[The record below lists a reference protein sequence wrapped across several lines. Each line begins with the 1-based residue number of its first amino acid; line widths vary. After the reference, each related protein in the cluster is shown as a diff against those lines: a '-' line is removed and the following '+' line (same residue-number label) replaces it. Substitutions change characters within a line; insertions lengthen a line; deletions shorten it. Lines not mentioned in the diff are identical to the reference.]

1 MKAVVQRVS
10 SARVHIDG
18 AVYSIIGRGLLVLLG
33 IEKGDSEEKARS
45 LASKITELRIFE
57 DDQAKMNRSVTEVR
71 GAILVVSQFTL
82 AGDCSRGR
90 RPSFDTAARPEEARP
105 LYEVFVEQ
113 IRSLGIPVE
122 TGVFKAMMDVEL
134 TNNGPVTFILE

>member
-10 SARVHIDG
+10 SAGVHIDG
-18 AVYSIIGRGLLVLLG
+18 AVYSSIGGGLLVLLG

-90 RPSFDTAARPEEARP
+90 RPSFDRAARPEEARP

-122 TGVFKAMMDVEL
+122 TGVFQAMMDVEL